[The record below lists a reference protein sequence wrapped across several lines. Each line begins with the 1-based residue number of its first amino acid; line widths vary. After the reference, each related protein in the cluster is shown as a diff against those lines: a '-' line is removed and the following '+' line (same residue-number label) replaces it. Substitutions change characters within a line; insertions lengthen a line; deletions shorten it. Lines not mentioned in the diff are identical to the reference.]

1 MRSPAC
7 PKNPSYLK
15 NHTVIV
21 RYCFTVLAIAECIR
35 YSVLRQEGRMR
46 NGDLNVAA
54 KKRKVLLE
62 LYSSD
67 SSDEEGGSVLEVESG
82 DEESPE
88 EPIQ

>member
-1 MRSPAC
+1 
-7 PKNPSYLK
+7 
-15 NHTVIV
+15 
-21 RYCFTVLAIAECIR
+21 
-35 YSVLRQEGRMR
+35 MR

-54 KKRKVLLE
+54 KKRKVLVE

-67 SSDEEGGSVLEVESG
+67 SDSSDEERGSILEVESG

>member
-1 MRSPAC
+1 
-7 PKNPSYLK
+7 
-15 NHTVIV
+15 
-21 RYCFTVLAIAECIR
+21 
-35 YSVLRQEGRMR
+35 MR